1 MLGRGAVQLSQKHI
15 RYKNMEWEFHAPTH
29 IHSTKTYTVM

>member
-1 MLGRGAVQLSQKHI
+1 MLGRGASTKTRQIQ
-15 RYKNMEWEFHAPTH
+15 NMELEFHAPTH